1 MKGIL
6 KKTIMGIGAVLGL
19 LVVAAFVIPLVVD
32 VDKYRPQIVEAV
44 NQKINGKLQ
53 LGKLSLTLWGRIRV
67 EVMGVQL
74 MDPSQ
79 QKVVEVNHAFFDVP
93 FSSILNGS
101 PSVVFKMEKPVVRVI
116 KNQAGK
122 FNFMSLMKPAMK
134 TSSQSGSQ
142 PDSSATQASSQ
153 IALPAIVVNS
163 ILEVEFDHANV
174 SYKDEATNLSTEVK
188 DLNVALHDISLS
200 RTTGIE
206 IWADLN
212 TQYGKLMNI
221 RGPFRVTGKLNPKV
235 VNQRVQQVGL
245 TTLVDF
251 DQIEVTMPGIFEK
264 KAGDLAHAD
273 ISIQASEKEVQIE
286 HLDVK
291 FFNVE
296 LNSSGKISNA
306 ETPVGLPAPAPQV
319 EFSLSSN
326 PIEFKSWGQ
335 WIPSLKQYELG
346 GTASL
351 EAQLKGPSDKLEYQA
366 LLKLVGLTAKSPK
379 LKTQPQF
386 DGQIKVTTNQ
396 IDDLSITMKA
406 PGNDVRIQGKVSF
419 FKQPQAVFEVS
430 SAAGMDL
437 DQLIEFPKTTTNSTV
452 VPDPASSATPAGV
465 ALADYDAL
473 LAPLRNSSIAQ
484 VAQAKVTFR
493 LPLLKSYN
501 VKMTDLNGSMTL
513 RDLVASLDQFT
524 MKLLGSSVQATGS
537 VQLKPEIPT
546 YQFNAQVVR
555 LDIKE
560 AMASQSQF
568 FLKLFKDTVV
578 GKASFEMNGEG
589 KSFNPVPAMEQ
600 FKAKGKFKVE
610 QASLSTID
618 VSKLAVE
625 ALNKVVDRVA
635 EKFPPLKDKKM
646 SALVERVVDFEYI
659 SSDFSVGDSLFKA
672 PNFLAKSPVNQGL
685 DLKGS
690 VQVGIKDR
698 SLKALWELSDP
709 YNLTHARDLSVE
721 HEGIKVEHL
730 LVEGIQPI
738 HFMVHVNCNLMSPCF
753 SYKEVPEYFAT
764 VALNNVGNAVKS
776 RVKAEVQKKVDALIQ
791 KVPQVAPPQVQQKIE
806 DIGKKL
812 FGR

>member
-6 KKTIMGIGAVLGL
+6 KKTVIGLGAVLGL
-19 LVVAAFVIPLVVD
+19 LVVAALVIPLIVD
-32 VDKYRPQIVEAV
+32 VDKYRPQIVETV
-44 NQKINGKLQ
+44 NQKINGQLQ

-74 MDPSQ
+74 MDPSH
-79 QKVVEVNHAFFDVP
+79 QKVVEVDHAFFDVP
-93 FSSILNGS
+93 FSSILNGA
-101 PSVVFKMEKPVVRVI
+101 PSVVFKMEKPAVRVI

-122 FNFMSLMKPAMK
+122 FNFMSLMKSAPSSS
-134 TSSQSGSQ
+134 TST
-142 PDSSATQASSQ
+142 SATHASSQ
-153 IALPAIVVNS
+153 LALPAIVVNS
-163 ILEVEFDHANV
+163 SLEVELDHANI
-174 SYKDEATNLSTEVK
+174 SYQDEATGLNTEVR
-188 DLNVALHDISLS
+188 DLNVAVHDISLS
-200 RTTGIE
+200 RTTGFE

-212 TQYGKLMNI
+212 TQYGKSMNI

-235 VNQRVQQVGL
+235 VDQRVQQVGL
-245 TTLVDF
+245 TTLMDF
-251 DQIEVTMPGIFEK
+251 DQVEITMPGLFEK

-273 ISIQASEKEVQIE
+273 ISIQASEKEIQIE
-286 HLDVK
+286 QLNAK

-296 LNSSGKISNA
+296 LTSQGKISNA
-306 ETPVGLPAPAPQV
+306 ETPPGLPAPAPRV
-319 EFSLSSN
+319 EFFLSSN

-335 WIPSLKQYELG
+335 WVPPLKQYELG

-351 EAQLKGPSDKLEYQA
+351 EAQFKGPSDKLEYQA
-366 LLKLVGLTAKSPK
+366 LLKMVGLTAKSPK

-396 IDDLSITMKA
+396 IDDLTFTMKA
-406 PGNDVRIQGKVSF
+406 PGNDVRIQGKVSS
-419 FKQPQAVFEVS
+419 FKQPQAKFEITS
-430 SAAGMDL
+430 TGGMDL
-437 DQLIEFPKTTTNSTV
+437 DQLIEFPKTAAHPTA
-452 VPDPASSATPAGV
+452 VPSSGASATPAV

-473 LAPLRNSSIAQ
+473 LAPLRNSPIAQ
-484 VAQAKVTFR
+484 AAQAQVTFR
-493 LPLLKSYN
+493 LPLLKSYD

-524 MKLLGSSVQATGS
+524 MKLWGSSVQATGS
-537 VQLKPEIPT
+537 AQLKPEMPT
-546 YQFNAQVVR
+546 YQFNTQVLG

-560 AMASQSQF
+560 AMSSQSQF

-578 GKASFEMNGEG
+578 GIASFDMNGEG

-600 FKAKGKFKVE
+600 LKAKGKFKVE
-610 QASLSTID
+610 QASFSTID
-618 VSKLAVE
+618 ISKLAVE

-635 EKFPPLKDKKM
+635 EKLPPLKGKKM
-646 SALVERVVDFEYI
+646 GTLAERAVDFEFI
-659 SSDFSVGDSLFKA
+659 SSDFSVGDGLFKA
-672 PNFLAKSPVNQGL
+672 PNFVAKSPANQGL

-690 VQVGIKDR
+690 LQVGMKDR
-698 SLKALWELSDP
+698 SLKASWELSDP

-730 LVEGIQPI
+730 LVEGNQPI